1 MASIPVK
8 YIVTKSDAM
17 DNIPIV
23 DGQVICLSDRDGW
36 FYDMGNSRREAS
48 GDKYAFQDS
57 DTIEIKMDELE
68 DKKINWSAEVKD
80 HSIGEQQLE
89 EGYLSEIKAQSN
101 RAVQAANASEA
112 AASRSAASAVTS
124 AGHAEDSEES
134 AEESSQFASNASGY
148 ANDASGFANAANQSA
163 QNASSY
169 ANHASSKATEASGYA
184 RESATS
190 ADESE
195 DSALESQSWATG
207 GTGTREG
214 EDTNNAKYYAELARQ
229 AAQSLSGSLVP
240 KGTIMFEQLAD
251 IVEPLTGWM
260 YNIAN
265 DFVTDDTFLTANV
278 YQKAGTNVFYTDSG
292 KWDSMVG
299 SNVTGVKGN
308 AETNYRT
315 GNVNITKQDIG
326 LDKVPNMTAA
336 DILNLI
342 KIVTAGNQGAP
353 VGTIT
358 INDIEYV
365 LRSPLEVVYMTAA
378 EYALLSEEDKMKDV
392 LYGITDDNSGSIIND
407 EILSKEKTWSSQKI
421 QEAIKTTASDEKV
434 AITKSTAKAFLMGT
448 TTAPTNDEQTV
459 KSVADESIYFGETEG
474 ELNVGSLNAT
484 GEIHAGAVYSA
495 VWNDFAEWFE
505 KENEYEEFE
514 PGTIVAWSHNGV
526 VKASEDNKYMVAG
539 VCSDSFGYIVGGEDL
554 QDMKENHKK
563 FVPVGLVGRVKVKV
577 VGQVSRGDF
586 IVPLTD
592 GIGIA
597 VKPGNYTHGTT
608 VGKAIESKYDTE
620 TGYVKIIIMLA

>member
-8 YIVTKSDAM
+8 YIVTTSDAM

-48 GDKYAFQDS
+48 GDKYVFQDS
-57 DTIEIKMDELE
+57 DTIEIKMEELE
-68 DKKINWSAEVKD
+68 DKKINWSASVKE
-80 HSIGEQQLE
+80 HSIGENQLE

-124 AGHAEDSEES
+124 ANHAEDSEES

-169 ANHASSKATEASGYA
+169 ANDASNKATEASGYA
-184 RESATS
+184 KESAAS

-214 EDTNNAKYYAELARQ
+214 EDTNNAKYYAQLARQ

-292 KWDSMVG
+292 KWDCMVG

-342 KIVTAGNQGAP
+342 KIVAAGNQGEV
-353 VGTIT
+353 VGSIT

-407 EILSKEKTWSSQKI
+407 EILSKEKTWSSTKI
-421 QEAIKTTASDEKV
+421 QEAIKTTATDEKV
-434 AITKSTAKAFLMGT
+434 AVTKSTAKAFLLGT
-448 TTAPTNDEQTV
+448 SVAPTEDEQTV
-459 KSVADESIYFGETEG
+459 KSVADEAIYFGETEG

-514 PGTIVAWSHNGV
+514 PGTIVAWSHSGV

-539 VCSDSFGYIVGGEDL
+539 VCSDSFGYIVGGQDL

-563 FVPVGLVGRVKVKV
+563 FVPVGLTGRVKVKV
-577 VGQVSRGDF
+577 AGQVNRGDF
-586 IVPLTD
+586 IVPLAD
-592 GIGIA
+592 GIGVA
-597 VKPGNYTHGTT
+597 AKPSNYTHGTV
-608 VGKAIESKYDTE
+608 VGKAIESKTDAE
-620 TGYVKIIIMLA
+620 IGYVKIIIMLA